1 MERIEVN
8 VQTGEVQIIQLTS
21 EEIVAAQTQY
31 AAWEA
36 EQAANPPAVDL
47 QAQIATLTA
56 ELNALKLKVGE

>member
-8 VQTGEVQIIQLTS
+8 CETGEMQIIQLIP

-31 AAWEA
+31 AAWKA

>member
-8 VQTGEVQIIQLTS
+8 CETGEVQIIQLTP
-21 EEIVAAQTQY
+21 EEIAAAEAQY
-31 AAWEA
+31 AAWEV
-36 EQAANPPAVDL
+36 EQAANSPAVDL

>member
-8 VQTGEVQIIQLTS
+8 CETGEVQIIQLTS

-31 AAWEA
+31 NAWEA

>member
-1 MERIEVN
+1 MERIEVSCE
-8 VQTGEVQIIQLTS
+8 TGEVRIIQLTP
-21 EEIVAAQTQY
+21 EEVATAQTQY

-36 EQAANPPAVDL
+36 EQASTPPAVDL

>member
-8 VQTGEVQIIQLTS
+8 VETGEVKTIQLTAG
-21 EEIVAAQTQY
+21 EVAAAQTQY

-47 QAQIATLTA
+47 QAQINTLTA